1 MPLPSA
7 ATPRPNSDGAKSKVQ
22 GPRKRQLLVDV
33 THTSLHDFK
42 TGIQRVVR
50 GLLFELIQHS
60 PEGYQVEAVYTPA
73 GGQGFLYA
81 REFLERLGLRPKG
94 ADSPVQV
101 RSGDVLLVPENN
113 YDAVLKHPENLQ
125 ALRRA
130 GVKTYSIIYDLIPI
144 TLPHAFSPAIT
155 LTHARW
161 LAKIAEGDGLICIS
175 RAVADEVVAWLDL
188 HGPQRKQ
195 PLPVGWFHLGA
206 DLEGSLPSR
215 GLPEDA
221 AATLAVFRAKPT
233 FLMVGT
239 LEPRKSHR
247 QVMEA
252 FDLLWARGL
261 DINLVFVGR
270 EGWRVEKLTHQLRHT
285 HPERNQRLFWIE
297 GGSDEYL
304 AEIYATTSCLLFPS
318 QAEGFGL
325 PLIEA
330 AQHGLPILARD
341 IPVFREVAGDHA
353 CYFEGSSA
361 EALAERIEGW
371 LAAREAK
378 KLPDSRNMPWLTWE
392 QSAQSLRHVI
402 LEGNWYTAWELAAS
416 RPSSRA
422 RLNVTIQTWERTIG
436 VDARILWTEDHERAA
451 VREYTR
457 AHLESLAAARTNWRF
472 QLVVD
477 EPPHTPGELTG
488 LLERPNVEVCA
499 VGDVRMNGLDLLHY
513 PELSSGSFQP
523 LGKNVPEGLATT
535 AVVRTLASLATPTSG
550 GRELRLFRRRGRAL
564 LTTSEAIRQRLL
576 AVTELKAGDLETVSE
591 GCTLSPPV
599 VSGLDRVLKEWGF
612 AHPFFLINGELSP
625 EHDMDMVL
633 TAFKTLVAARPAH
646 LLILGGLGNRKMQLV
661 RKQAKAFGIEQLR
674 FSGDLD
680 ARELAV
686 LHHGATAFL
695 HPGLSASFPSPALRA
710 MSMGCP
716 VIGFP
721 EGALPEVAGD
731 AAIYVPTGSVLAL
744 VGAMKKLMDHP
755 ELRETLRTRGL
766 HRAGRFAWEV
776 VAEQTIQCW
785 DRLWGSSS
793 DHGGQGHQSGT
804 GQVLVR
810 WEGAFLGEGMVE
822 GLRAQGLHLEWT
834 ADSCSPRKVPEASV
848 HVRHHWPLDL
858 APPASGCWVVSLP
871 EGAGPM
877 DATWSDLFQA
887 EVDEVWVPDSATRE
901 HCLAAGIPP
910 ERIWPPESGAG
921 VSSGYQEVADRL
933 ATLAGRKPRRLEFP
947 RPVPQ
952 PRGTALIY
960 RVDWR
965 EAEWIEIVLAFVS
978 AFEPTEAVALA
989 LEISWDDRV
998 PTMAAAERRILD
1010 LISRVKKV
1018 HFPQIMLVGPDDSL
1032 EKTLEGFPIR
1042 ETIPH
1047 GRGPVDGLATFVGL
1061 RFAGT
1066 RMELT
1071 RS

>member
-1 MPLPSA
+1 MPFHPA
-7 ATPRPNSDGAKSKVQ
+7 ATPRCDSDGAKPEIP
-22 GPRKRQLLVDV
+22 GPRKRQLLVEV

-60 PEGYQVEAVYTPA
+60 PEGYQVEAVYTPV
-73 GGQGFLYA
+73 GGHGFMYA

-94 ADSPVQV
+94 ADTPVQV

-113 YDAVLKHPENLQ
+113 YDAVLEHPENIQ
-125 ALRRA
+125 ALRRV
-130 GVKTYSIIYDLIPI
+130 GVKIYSLVYDLIPI
-144 TLPHAFSPAIT
+144 ALPHAFSPAIT

-175 RAVADEVVAWLDL
+175 RAVADEVVAWLDQ
-188 HGPQRKQ
+188 HGPQRAQ

-221 AATLAVFRAKPT
+221 AETLAAFRAKPT
-233 FLMVGT
+233 FLVVGT
-239 LEPRKSHR
+239 LEPRKCHR

-270 EGWRVEKLTHQLRHT
+270 EGWHVEKLTHQLRHT

-297 GGSDEYL
+297 RGSDEYL
-304 AEIYATTSCLLFPS
+304 AEIYATTACLLFPS

-353 CYFEGSSA
+353 CYFQGSSA

-371 LAAREAK
+371 LAAWEAK
-378 KLPDSRNMPWLTWE
+378 AVPDSRNMPWLTWE
-392 QSAQSLRHVI
+392 QSAQNLRRVI
-402 LEGNWYTAWELAAS
+402 LEGSWYTAWIPS
-416 RPSSRA
+416 VPRPSSRV
-422 RLNVTIQTWERTIG
+422 RLGVPDQRRERTIG

-451 VREYTR
+451 VREYTQ
-457 AHLESLAAARTNWRF
+457 AHLESLAAARTAWRF
-472 QLVVD
+472 QLMVD
-477 EPPHTPGELTG
+477 EPPHTPGELRS
-488 LLERPNVEVCA
+488 LLECPNVEVCSA
-499 VGDVRMNGLDLLHY
+499 GEVRMNGLDLLHY
-513 PELSSGSFQP
+513 PVFPLGSLHP
-523 LGKNVPEGLATT
+523 LGKNVPEGVATT
-535 AVVRTLASLATPTSG
+535 AVIHTLASLETPANG
-550 GRELRLFRRRGRAL
+550 GRELRLFRQRRRAL

-576 AVTELKAGDLETVSE
+576 ATTELKAGDLETVSE
-591 GCTLSPPV
+591 GCTPPLPAGT
-599 VSGLDRVLKEWGF
+599 GLDRVLSEWGLV
-612 AHPFFLINGELSP
+612 HPFFLINGELAP

-633 TAFKTLVAARPAH
+633 TAFKSLVATRPAH
-646 LLILGGLGNRKMQLV
+646 LLILGGLGNRKMQLF

-674 FSGDLD
+674 FAGDLD
-680 ARELAV
+680 APELAA
-686 LHHGATAFL
+686 LHHGATAYL
-695 HPGLSASFPSPALRA
+695 YPGLSAAFPSNVLRA

-721 EGALPEVAGD
+721 EGALPEAAGD
-731 AAIYVPTGSVLAL
+731 AAIYIPVGNASAL
-744 VGAMKKLMDHP
+744 MKAMERLLDHP
-755 ELRETLRTRGL
+755 ELGETLRTRGMR
-766 HRAGRFAWEV
+766 RARAFTWEV
-776 VAEQTIQCW
+776 VAEHTLQCW
-785 DRLWGSSS
+785 DRLWGTSS
-793 DHGGQGHQSGT
+793 DQAGQGLQPST
-804 GQVLVR
+804 GQALVR
-810 WEGAFLGEGMVE
+810 WEGVLPGEGLAK
-822 GLRAQGLHLEWT
+822 GLQTQGLFLEWT
-834 ADSCSPRKVPEASV
+834 PAFRFPKKVPEAAV
-848 HVRHHWPLDL
+848 HVRHHWPPDL

-877 DATWSDLFQA
+877 DAAWSDLLQK
-887 EVDEVWVPDSATRE
+887 EVDEVWVSESASRE
-901 HCLAAGIPP
+901 HCLSVGIQP
-910 ERIWPPESGAG
+910 ERIWSPGAG
-921 VSSGYQEVADRL
+921 DLAGVADRL
-933 ATLAGRKPRRLEFP
+933 AWLAGQKPRRLASP

-989 LEISWDDRV
+989 LELSWDERV
-998 PTMAAAERRILD
+998 PTMAVAERRILD

-1018 HFPQIMLVGPDDSL
+1018 HFPQIILVGPDDCL
-1032 EKTLEGFPIR
+1032 EKILEGFPLR
-1042 ETIPH
+1042 ETIPR
-1047 GRGPVDGLATFVGL
+1047 GRGSVDGLATFVGL

-1066 RMELT
+1066 RMALT
-1071 RS
+1071 QS